1 MERIIENG
9 LNSIRVGLED
19 YEKALE
25 ANDDGRLTSA
35 VRNVYAGILILAKG
49 KLYELSP
56 ADTRGILIRVVRP
69 KLVNGRIEVVPVGRK
84 TIAYEEIKQRFEDSA
99 LPLDWARI
107 ERVRAIRNDLEH
119 FYHDGARS
127 NVQEAL
133 ADAAIAIRS
142 LLTLLKLDPVR
153 DLGERWWGVLL
164 KNEELFAA
172 ELAACRETFT
182 GIHWINQVARAAS
195 DHFSCEQCGSFLIR
209 QADAGNKEQNHI
221 HVNCAACGAE
231 SDMKAL
237 MERAVMQQHY
247 RELYETQTRG
257 GESPVVRCPE
267 CWQYALVLEANACAV
282 CGNCLG
288 TSTAWCD
295 ICHNPL
301 TADEQRTNSH
311 QCPAFF
317 PC

>member
-19 YEKALE
+19 YEQALE
-25 ANDDGRLTSA
+25 ANDDARLTSA

-133 ADAAIAIRS
+133 ADAAISIRN
-142 LLTLLKLDPVR
+142 LMTLLKLDPVQ

-164 KNEELFAA
+164 ENEQLFAD
-172 ELAACRETFT
+172 ELAVCTETFT
-182 GIHWINQVARAAS
+182 GINWINSAARAARE
-195 DHFSCEQCGSFLIR
+195 HFSCEQCGSLLIR
-209 QADAGNKEQNHI
+209 QTDAHNEEQDNI

-237 MERAVMQQHY
+237 MERAVTQQHY

-257 GESPVVRCPE
+257 GEPPVVYCPE
-267 CWQYALVLEANACAV
+267 CQLQAL
-282 CGNCLG
+282 
-288 TSTAWCD
+288 
-295 ICHNPL
+295 II
-301 TADEQRTNSH
+301 
-311 QCPAFF
+311 
-317 PC
+317 